1 MANAAIWE
9 KRVSEWKVSGETS
22 GTYCK
27 GKPFTA
33 GGLRYWAHRLHHKG
47 HAPEADK
54 PVVRIARVLRGPAA
68 EAPRKPSPEP
78 VPIARATVPEPLVV
92 ECGAMRVAVRPH
104 FDRETLAAV
113 LDVLASRGGAR

>member
-1 MANAAIWE
+1 MANTEIWE
-9 KRVSEWKVSGETS
+9 RRVSEWKASGQTWGAYS
-22 GTYCK
+22 K
-27 GKPFTA
+27 DKPFTA
-33 GGLRYWAHRLHHKG
+33 GGLRYWALRLQHKG

-54 PVVRIARVLRGPAA
+54 PVVRIARILRGPAA

-78 VPIARATVPEPLVV
+78 VPIASAAAPEPLVV
-92 ECGAMRVAVRPH
+92 ECGVMRVAVRPD